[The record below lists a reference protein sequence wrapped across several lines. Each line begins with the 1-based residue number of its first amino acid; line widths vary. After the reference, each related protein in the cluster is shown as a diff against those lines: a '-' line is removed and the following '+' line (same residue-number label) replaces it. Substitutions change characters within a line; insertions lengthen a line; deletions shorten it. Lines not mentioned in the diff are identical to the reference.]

1 MQGLKKHWKWVVAI
15 IAMQFITMGTV
26 GIAPALAQIGAAF
39 PEKTAEEIQLLM
51 SIPSLGTVI
60 ASLVAVPV
68 AAKLGRRKSVIFGLI
83 IFCITGLM
91 PCFVENWG
99 LIVLSRFGIGVGCGF
114 VNPLNTAAIFSL
126 FNEGEE
132 IDTLLGWQQIG
143 NDIGYIIMAL
153 ACGYLTLMG
162 WRYAFAVH
170 AVGLISLILTIMF
183 FPDDSQ
189 GHAVKEEA
197 KSAEKSHL
205 TGAAIFWLLF
215 VLVFEGTLHTFS
227 MNISYLVAETGAG
240 DSVLSGYASTLM
252 TVGGAIIGLFFGKAS
267 KVLGRLTL
275 GVGVAIDVLAFV
287 CLQFVSA
294 SAPYFALAGGFLVG
308 FGMVIV
314 FSTTTA
320 LSMNS
325 VNAATQNL
333 VSSLFIICI
342 NAGQFLNPYW
352 GSFLGS
358 LMGGDGSAKPKTL
371 GSLIVLAICAVVA
384 FIAAGRV
391 GGKKETAVSE

>member
-26 GIAPALAQIGAAF
+26 GVAPALAQIGAAF
-39 PEKTAEEIQLLM
+39 PDKSAEEIQLLM
-51 SIPSLGTVI
+51 SIPSLGTVV

-68 AAKLGRRKSVIFGLI
+68 AARLGRRKSVILGLV
-83 IFCITGLM
+83 IFCVTGLM
-91 PCFVENWG
+91 PCFVENWT
-99 LIVLSRFGIGVGCGF
+99 LIILSRFGIGVGCGF

-132 IDTLLGWQQIG
+132 VDTLLGWQQIG

-153 ACGYLTLMG
+153 ACGYLTLLG

-170 AVGLISLILTIMF
+170 AVGIISLILTIMF
-183 FPDDSQ
+183 FPKDSE
-189 GHAVKEEA
+189 GHKTEA
-197 KSAEKSHL
+197 HKVEGKTHL

-227 MNISYLVAETGAG
+227 MNISYLVAESGAG
-240 DSVLSGYASTLM
+240 DSVLTGYASTLM
-252 TVGGAIIGLFFGKAS
+252 TVGGAIIGLFFGKFS
-267 KVLGRLTL
+267 KALGRLTL
-275 GVGVAIDVLAFV
+275 GIGVCIDVLAFA
-287 CLQFVSA
+287 CLQFMSEA
-294 SAPYFALAGGFLVG
+294 APFFALAGGFLVG

-320 LSMNS
+320 LSMTS

-358 LMGGDGSAKPKTL
+358 LMGGDGAARSKVL
-371 GSLIVLAICAVVA
+371 GSMIVLAICAVVA
-384 FIAAGRV
+384 FVAAGRV
-391 GGKKETAVSE
+391 GGKKAVAE